1 MHQLSSG
8 LTVGLL
14 VSGGRVRVP
23 IALGEQFENSWII
36 ISYSS
41 ELNLFAL
48 EMVGD
53 QDGSDATEIRQLF
66 DVYGYVSLERDDETG
81 GLDSVMGIPAA
92 NLEAKEHG
100 DLSIPDETGWIEGVC
115 RYGVNGQ
122 DGLALVHN
130 GILYPLINEVDP
142 SAGDEEQTVDELL
155 TKSDNVLAPLGQMI
169 ATPDRFLSVGAV
181 SSPWGEV
188 ESGLHQD
195 SPLEVS
201 ALVINDND
209 VGNINLENL
218 MIWYQVQF
226 PLPYA

>member
-1 MHQLSSG
+1 MHQLPSG

-23 IALGEQFENSWII
+23 IALGEQFKSSWVIVD
-36 ISYSS
+36 YSP

-48 EMVGD
+48 EMVED
-53 QDGSDATEIRQLF
+53 QDESTATQIRQLF
-66 DVYGYVSLERDDETG
+66 DVYGYVTLRRDAENG

-92 NLEAKEHG
+92 ELESYTLG
-100 DLSIPDETGWIEGVC
+100 DLSIPEETGWIESVC
-115 RYGVNGQ
+115 HYQVNEY
-122 DGLALVHN
+122 DGLALIHN

-142 SAGDEEQTVDELL
+142 SAGDEEQTVDEVLI
-155 TKSDNVLAPLGQMI
+155 KSDNVLAPLGQMI

-209 VGNINLENL
+209 AGNISLESF
-218 MIWYQVQF
+218 MINTLVTF
-226 PLPYA
+226 PLPNA